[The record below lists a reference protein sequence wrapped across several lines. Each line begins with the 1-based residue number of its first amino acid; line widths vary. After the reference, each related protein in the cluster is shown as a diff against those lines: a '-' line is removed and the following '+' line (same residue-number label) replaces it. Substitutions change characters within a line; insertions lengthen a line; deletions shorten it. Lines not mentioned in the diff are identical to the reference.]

1 MRMENGE
8 SEMGRVTSEV
18 LLANNQDV
26 QLADRGMLGPE
37 AVRKLRVTGIVD
49 SGATH
54 MVLPK
59 KIADQL
65 GLPLR
70 GDVTVRYAD
79 DRTARR
85 EIAEELS
92 VEVFGRRST
101 FRAIVE
107 PDRSTVLI
115 GAIVLEDLDLLVDC
129 SRQALVPRDPERTTA
144 VIE

>member
-1 MRMENGE
+1 MRIENGE

-18 LLANNQDV
+18 VLANNRELQMAESGS
-26 QLADRGMLGPE
+26 LAAE
-37 AVRKLRVTGIVD
+37 SVRNLRVTGIVD

-65 GLPLR
+65 GLPIH
-70 GDVTVRYAD
+70 GDVNVRYAD
-79 DRTARR
+79 DRMARR

-92 VEVFGRRST
+92 VEIFGRRST
-101 FRAIVE
+101 FRAIIE
-107 PDRSTVLI
+107 PDRETVLI

-144 VIE
+144 IIE